1 MSMGLL
7 PKSSSIIGHGRVFE
21 AIRWAIQTKIHVLF
35 QGYVIFLIFDH
46 KKACKLN
53 SFDKILS

>member
-1 MSMGLL
+1 MGLS

-21 AIRWAIQTKIHVLF
+21 AIRLAIQTKIHVLF
-35 QGYVIFLIFDH
+35 QRYIIFLIFDH

-53 SFDKILS
+53 VFDEIPS